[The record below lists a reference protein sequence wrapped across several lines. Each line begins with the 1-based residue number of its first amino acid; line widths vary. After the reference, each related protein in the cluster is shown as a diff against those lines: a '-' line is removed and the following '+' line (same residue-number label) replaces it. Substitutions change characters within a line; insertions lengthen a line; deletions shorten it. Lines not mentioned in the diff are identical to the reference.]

1 MVRSDAGPGPESL
14 SGLICR
20 PAEQR
25 ATGALVKR
33 APARRLCSEAR
44 NLGALLT
51 TPPPAGRA
59 CTQIYGGPQT
69 ARITGTI
76 DGRRVD
82 RMFKRTNGCAIQEY
96 ARVSKIL
103 PPV

>member
-1 MVRSDAGPGPESL
+1 VVRSDAGPGPESL

-33 APARRLCSEAR
+33 APAQRLCSEAR
-44 NLGALLT
+44 ALASLLT
-51 TPPPAGRA
+51 AKAPAGRP

-82 RMFKRTNGCAIQEY
+82 RTFKRTNGCTIEEY
-96 ARVSKIL
+96 ARASKIL
-103 PPV
+103 PR

>member
-33 APARRLCSEAR
+33 APAARLCSEAR
-44 NLGALLT
+44 ALASLLT
-51 TPPPAGRA
+51 AKAPVGRS

-76 DGRRVD
+76 DERRVD
-82 RMFKRTNGCAIQEY
+82 RTFKRTNGCTIEEY

-103 PPV
+103 PR